1 MFSKQGNISRRT
13 GHEVNAPGMNG
24 VKLTP
29 MLEQYLRVK
38 SEYPD
43 TLLFY
48 RMGDFYELFFEDAVT
63 ASRELQITL
72 TSRNPGAASPVPMAG
87 VPHHAADAY
96 LSQLL
101 EKGFRVAVCDQI
113 EDPRQAKGLV
123 KRAVTRVL
131 TPGTTVED
139 VSLTAKEH
147 NYLAALF
154 WDEREKA
161 GGLAWAEFSTG
172 EWSGL
177 FSRDQARLWQWA
189 IKMAPRELLLPD
201 GFEPPRQVAAA
212 GLQISRYPARP
223 HFDLAPATQRILAAQ
238 GVADLSVLD
247 VADKPP
253 LVRAMGAIV
262 SYLIQTQKQDIT
274 HLSPFR
280 PVNLARHMLLDE
292 VTERNL
298 EIFRRL
304 DGKKGSGT
312 LVHVL
317 DRTIT
322 PMGGRLL
329 ESMLRQPWLETGPIL
344 TTQEA
349 VALFVTGGEL
359 RQEVR
364 RALDSVYD
372 LERLASRI
380 YLNRCAPKDFVALRQ
395 SLGGLA
401 GLRAALMTLP
411 GASHGPGETR
421 SEAGNPCPASLEDV
435 TCDEHS
441 DASRVV
447 LLDVSRGVSNDGSGS
462 GPGGDPAVSTA
473 DGPDSPDSPD
483 SPELPLSPAAI
494 APAGLAAVLAK
505 WDDLAD
511 IRDLLTRA
519 LVDAPPPLV
528 TEGGLFLPGYHPE
541 LDELM
546 ELTEHGEGRLKELLA
561 EEQQASNLP
570 RLKLG
575 FNRVFG
581 YYFELT
587 KSGGYVP
594 EHFERRQ
601 TLADR
606 ERYVTP
612 RLKELEDRLMEAG
625 EKRKA
630 LEYNLFKELREAVA
644 ACRQRLADMA
654 AAVARIDVWQGL
666 AEAAVRYEWTRPD
679 IHEGLGI
686 EIRAGRHP
694 VVEAMAGGDY
704 IPNDLTLDADR
715 RVLLITGPN
724 MAGKSTVLR
733 QTALIAVLAQ
743 IGSFVPAASARVGL
757 VDRVFCRVGASDN
770 LAMGQSTFMVEMSET
785 ARILRQAGKR
795 SLVVLDEIGRGTS
808 TFDGLALAW
817 AVAEALAGREEGGV
831 RTLFA
836 THYHELT
843 RLEGVL
849 PGVRNYN
856 IAIKQ
861 WRGDIIFLR
870 RLVPGPADRSYGIEV
885 ARLAGVPRAVVRRA
899 GEILEELEKTRDAA
913 ARGPAGHGPKTAGQP
928 ALPGIFAS
936 PGDAGEPCPPCAA
949 HPLSLELAALD
960 VDRITPLEAL
970 RMLGEFKSR
979 YGGENAS

>member
-1 MFSKQGNISRRT
+1 
-13 GHEVNAPGMNG
+13 MNG

-29 MLEQYLRVK
+29 MMEQYLRMK

-63 ASRELQITL
+63 AARELQITL
-72 TSRNPGAASPVPMAG
+72 TSRNPGAESPVPMAG
-87 VPHHAADAY
+87 VPHHAAEGY

-101 EKGFRVAVCDQI
+101 EKGYRVAVCDQI
-113 EDPRQAKGLV
+113 EDPKQAKGLV

-131 TPGTTVED
+131 TPGTTVDD

-147 NYLAALF
+147 NYLAALY
-154 WDEREKA
+154 WDEKDKA
-161 GGLAWAEFSTG
+161 GGLCWAEVSTG

-189 IKMAPRELLLPD
+189 LKMAPRELLLPD
-201 GFEPPRQVAAA
+201 GFDPPRQIAAA
-212 GLQISRYPARP
+212 GLRISRYPARP
-223 HFDLAPATQRILAAQ
+223 HFDLAPATQRILTAQ
-238 GVADLSVLD
+238 GVADLAVLD

-253 LVRAMGAIV
+253 LVRAMGAIL

-280 PVNLARHMLLDE
+280 PVNLSRHMLIDE

-304 DGKKGSGT
+304 DGKKGPGT

-317 DRTIT
+317 DRTAT

-329 ESMLRQPWLETGPIL
+329 ETMLRQPWLEPGPIL
-344 TTQEA
+344 ETQEA
-349 VALFVTGGEL
+349 VALFAADGAL
-359 RQEVR
+359 RGAVR
-364 RALDSVYD
+364 AALDSVYD
-372 LERLASRI
+372 LERLTSRI
-380 YLNRCAPKDFVALRQ
+380 FLNRCAPKDFVALRQ

-401 GLRAALMTLP
+401 ALRAALADLFVQTDATPDLFEFTTD
-411 GASHGPGETR
+411 SI
-421 SEAGNPCPASLEDV
+421 S
-435 TCDEHS
+435 S
-441 DASRVV
+441 DDSG
-447 LLDVSRGVSNDGSGS
+447 DVSRGDSGDVTSDGSS
-462 GPGGDPAVSTA
+462 DVEAAGPAKPGLVAGGEAGRPARGCA
-473 DGPDSPDSPD
+473 GI
-483 SPELPLSPAAI
+483 AAI
-494 APAGLAAVLAK
+494 LKG

-511 IRDLLTRA
+511 IRELLVRA
-519 LVDAPPPLV
+519 MVDSPPPVV
-528 TEGGLFLPGYHPE
+528 TEGGLFLPGYHPD

-561 EEQQASNLP
+561 EEQRASSLP

-581 YYFELT
+581 YYFELAR
-587 KSGGYVP
+587 SSGYVP

-612 RLKELEDRLMEAG
+612 RLKELESRLMEAG

-630 LEYNLFKELREAVA
+630 LEYNLFRELRDTVA
-644 ACRQRLADMA
+644 AARERLAAMA
-654 AAVARIDVWQGL
+654 RSLARIDVWQGL
-666 AEAAVRYEWTRPD
+666 AEAAARLEWTKPA
-679 IHEGLGI
+679 IHEGLAM

-694 VVEAMAGGDY
+694 VVEAAAGGDY
-704 IPNDLTLDADR
+704 IPNDLTLDDDR

-733 QTALIAVLAQ
+733 QTAIIAVLAQ
-743 IGSFVPAASARVGL
+743 IGSFVPAAFARVGL

-817 AVAEALAGREEGGV
+817 AVAEALADREEGGV

-843 RLEGVL
+843 RLEGEL

-899 GEILEELEKTRDAA
+899 GEILEELERTRDAA
-913 ARGPAGHGPKTAGQP
+913 SGRAAGPSARAVGQP
-928 ALPGIFAS
+928 ALPGIFAD
-936 PGDAGEPCPPCAA
+936 PGNAAEPCLPCAA

-970 RMLGEFKSR
+970 RLLGDYKSR
-979 YGGENAS
+979 YGGENGS

>member
-1 MFSKQGNISRRT
+1 
-13 GHEVNAPGMNG
+13 MNG

-87 VPHHAADAY
+87 VPHHAADGY

-113 EDPRQAKGLV
+113 EDPKLAKGLV

-139 VSLTAKEH
+139 ASLRAKEH

-161 GGLAWAEFSTG
+161 GGLAWADFSTG

-201 GFEPPRQVAAA
+201 GFEPPRQTAAA

-238 GVADLSVLD
+238 GVADLAVLD

-253 LVRAMGAIV
+253 LVRAMGAIL

-280 PVNLARHMLLDE
+280 PVNLSKHMLIDE

-304 DGKKGSGT
+304 DGKKGPGT

-329 ESMLRQPWLETGPIL
+329 ESMLRQPWLEPAPIL
-344 TTQEA
+344 ATQEA
-349 VALFVTGGEL
+349 VAYFAANGEL
-359 RQEVR
+359 RETVR

-372 LERLASRI
+372 LERLAARI

-395 SLGGLA
+395 SLVGLA
-401 GLRAALMTLP
+401 ALRAALLAMP
-411 GASHGPGETR
+411 GGT
-421 SEAGNPCPASLEDV
+421 PASDV
-435 TCDEHS
+435 RPAGGENQGPASVGGSSSDESSNVSSDISGDVSSDATCDVFG
-441 DASRVV
+441 DIPG
-447 LLDVSRGVSNDGSGS
+447 LDSA
-462 GPGGDPAVSTA
+462 PGGG
-473 DGPDSPDSPD
+473 DGPDAPVTPGLPGSPVTTVTPV
-483 SPELPLSPAAI
+483 PPAPGAV
-494 APAGLAAVLAK
+494 AGLAAVLAQ

-519 LVDAPPPLV
+519 FVDAPPPLV

-561 EEQQASNLP
+561 EEQQASKLP

-612 RLKELEDRLMEAG
+612 RLKELEERLMEAG

-630 LEYNLFKELREAVA
+630 LEYSLFKDVREKVA
-644 ACRQRLADMA
+644 ACRQRLSAMA
-654 AAVARIDVWQGL
+654 GVVARLDVWQGL
-666 AEAAVRYEWTRPD
+666 AEAAVRFEWTRPD
-679 IHEGLGI
+679 IHEGLDI

-733 QTALIAVLAQ
+733 QTAIIAVLAQ
-743 IGSFVPAASARVGL
+743 IGSFAPAASARVGL

-817 AVAEALAGREEGGV
+817 AVAEALADREEGGV

-913 ARGPAGHGPKTAGQP
+913 AGERAGHGPKSAGQS
-928 ALPGIFAS
+928 ALPGIFAN
-936 PGDAGEPCPPCAA
+936 PGATLQPCLPCTA

-970 RMLGEFKSR
+970 RMLGDFKSR

>member
-1 MFSKQGNISRRT
+1 
-13 GHEVNAPGMNG
+13 MNG

-29 MLEQYLRVK
+29 MFEQYLRVK
-38 SEYPD
+38 SEYPE

-63 ASRELQITL
+63 AARELQITL
-72 TSRNPGAASPVPMAG
+72 TSRNPGAESPVPMAG
-87 VPHHAADAY
+87 VPHHAAEAY
-96 LSQLL
+96 LGQLL
-101 EKGFRVAVCDQI
+101 EKGYRIAVCDQI
-113 EDPRQAKGLV
+113 EDPKQAKGLV

-139 VSLTAKEH
+139 ASLTAKEH

-154 WDEREKA
+154 WDDKDRA
-161 GGLAWAEFSTG
+161 GGVCWADFSTG

-177 FSRDQARLWQWA
+177 FSRDEARLWQWA
-189 IKMAPRELLLPD
+189 LKMSPREMLLPD
-201 GFEPPRQVAAA
+201 GQEPPREVKAA

-223 HFDLAPATQRILAAQ
+223 HFDFGPARERVLKAQ
-238 GVADLSVLD
+238 GVTDLAVLD

-253 LVRAMGAIV
+253 LVRAMGAIL
-262 SYLIQTQKQDIT
+262 SYLVQTQKRDVT

-280 PVNLARHMLLDE
+280 PLNLSRHLLLDE

-304 DGKKGSGT
+304 DGKKGPGT
-312 LVHVL
+312 LIHVL
-317 DRTIT
+317 DRTAT
-322 PMGGRLL
+322 PMGGRRL
-329 ESMLRQPWLETGPIL
+329 ESLLRQPWLEMGPIL
-344 TTQEA
+344 ETQQA
-349 VALFVTGGEL
+349 VAFFVDQGEL
-359 RQEVR
+359 RSGVR
-364 RALDSVYD
+364 QALDAVYD
-372 LERLASRI
+372 LERLGSRI
-380 YLNRCAPKDFVALRQ
+380 VLNRCAPKDFVALRQ
-395 SLGGLA
+395 SLEGLDRLRRILTTGEAPPDLPRVLA
-401 GLRAALMTLP
+401 GIVER
-411 GASHGPGETR
+411 
-421 SEAGNPCPASLEDV
+421 
-435 TCDEHS
+435 
-441 DASRVV
+441 
-447 LLDVSRGVSNDGSGS
+447 
-462 GPGGDPAVSTA
+462 
-473 DGPDSPDSPD
+473 
-483 SPELPLSPAAI
+483 
-494 APAGLAAVLAK
+494 

-511 IRDLLTRA
+511 VRDLLSRA
-519 LVDAPPPLV
+519 LVDSPPPV
-528 TEGGLFLPGYHPE
+528 ITEGGLFLPGYHPE

-546 ELTEHGEGRLKELLA
+546 GLTEHGEARLTELLD
-561 EEQQASNLP
+561 EERQGANLP

-581 YYFELT
+581 YYFELS

-612 RLKELEDRLMEAG
+612 RLKELESRLLEAG

-630 LEYNLFKELREAVA
+630 LEYTLFRELRESVA
-644 ACRQRLADMA
+644 ACRDRLAVMA
-654 AAVARIDVWQGL
+654 RAVAAIDVWQGL
-666 AEAAVRYEWTRPD
+666 AETAVKLDWTRPE
-679 IHEGLGI
+679 IHPGI
-686 EIRAGRHP
+686 EIDIRAGRHP
-694 VVEAMAGGDY
+694 VVEAAAGGDY
-704 IPNDLTLDADR
+704 IPNDLILDDDR
-715 RVLLITGPN
+715 RMLLITGPN

-733 QTALIAVLAQ
+733 QTAIVVVLAQ
-743 IGSFVPAASARVGL
+743 IGAFVPAAKARVGL

-817 AVAEALAGREEGGV
+817 AVAEALALREEGGV

-843 RLEGVL
+843 RLEGVI

-856 IAIKQ
+856 IAIKE

-870 RLVPGPADRSYGIEV
+870 RLVPGPADRSYGVEV
-885 ARLAGVPRAVVRRA
+885 ARLAGVPKAVVRRA
-899 GEILEELEKTRDAA
+899 REILADLEKSRDAA
-913 ARGPAGHGPKTAGQP
+913 GTAATQGAKNAGQP
-928 ALPGIFAS
+928 ALPGLFAAS
-936 PGDAGEPCPPCAA
+936 PGAVEPLPPCET
-949 HPLSLELAALD
+949 HPLALEFAALD
-960 VDRITPLEAL
+960 IDRLTPLEAL
-970 RMLGEFKSR
+970 RLLGDFKSR